1 MLYRAGF
8 YQKKKMFLVFTS
20 GNLGSALC
28 SSSLGKGELFA
39 FLAILNGN
47 QCSDIHSILLKIIV
61 VKAKTSF

>member
-1 MLYRAGF
+1 
-8 YQKKKMFLVFTS
+8 MFLVFTS